1 VQELNS
7 SGRGVAG
14 PAPLAGLTSRLT
26 RPGCLLLLLT
36 RTPDLYVVLMKLIV
50 LWMCCIDGFDCT
62 EGSNTDLLVG
72 CTEIDGCLDGL
83 AVLKS
88 TTSADLFL
96 VHSLH
101 VHSVE
106 MCNCAV
112 VQTDLLVV
120 LALVLKEILIKMM

>member
-1 VQELNS
+1 
-7 SGRGVAG
+7 
-14 PAPLAGLTSRLT
+14 
-26 RPGCLLLLLT
+26 
-36 RTPDLYVVLMKLIV
+36 
-50 LWMCCIDGFDCT
+50 MCCIDGFDCT

-72 CTEIDGCLDGL
+72 CTEINGCLNGL

-96 VHSLH
+96 VHSLR

-112 VQTDLLVV
+112 VQTYLLVV
-120 LALVLKEILIKMM
+120 LALVLKEILIKM